1 MVFMTG
7 ILACFYSLAV
17 PFSIFI
23 TAVLVLLLNFKIFSV
38 RRVCI
43 LIVIF
48 YFGFFLTFFKIKNY
62 DDLLANT
69 PMNSTFTGRIVSV
82 PNSPDKTKSKFFM
95 QVTSVGKKT
104 IQGKTLV
111 TVSAPEDVLAKLNIG
126 EEIRLKGSLRE
137 PFSAT
142 NPSQFDYSSY
152 LKNKEKSL
160 ILVRQ
165 IIWRGGWISILIME
179 RCLADKMRE
188 ALLNGRRQMVDRH
201 RWPDANMNDRRLNNI
216 LPC

>member
-1 MVFMTG
+1 MIDIENIRDYLQNKNFVMFVSSMVFMTG

-23 TAVLVLLLNFKIFSV
+23 TVVFVLLLNLKIFSV

-69 PMNSTFTGRIVSV
+69 PINGTFTGRIVSV

-95 QVTSVGKKT
+95 
-104 IQGKTLV
+104 
-111 TVSAPEDVLAKLNIG
+111 
-126 EEIRLKGSLRE
+126 
-137 PFSAT
+137 
-142 NPSQFDYSSY
+142 
-152 LKNKEKSL
+152 
-160 ILVRQ
+160 
-165 IIWRGGWISILIME
+165 
-179 RCLADKMRE
+179 
-188 ALLNGRRQMVDRH
+188 
-201 RWPDANMNDRRLNNI
+201 
-216 LPC
+216 